1 MNVELNKKAIEI
13 KSTFNDF
20 VNSLTIDK
28 ATINQSLI
36 PITTLTEAIKN
47 IPAYKGVGTS
57 YKPGEDVQSKEK
69 ELKAEEAAK
78 AKAKRESGLIDYY
91 DVLGNKSKA
100 AYEKMLKY
108 MEGLRKDTYLTK
120 GQLKEIQT
128 QLESNLKVEEQISKS
143 QAMSE
148 YYSAIGDKG
157 KEAYEAITQKMLE
170 LKLSGDFT
178 QKQLEEINKALVKTR
193 DLDFE
198 ISSRDNL
205 ITYFRGVGNEAK
217 ALRLELDNEMASLNK
232 NGGLSPE
239 QISEIKLN
247 KEKELNKQITDM
259 NASKREEE
267 LSKDMEYLIKKGDF
281 KLAKEVELEERR
293 KELLNKDLSPNQML
307 EEEAKLIDELNVK
320 YQNLRITE
328 TNRMAQLKE
337 GYSAYMEELS
347 VRMNDYA
354 SLSKDVMSSFE
365 SSLSSTFTSFFDTT
379 SKSFLSLEQ
388 LGKNAM
394 QGLLEAIKQAIT
406 KMIVLQAMNAAMGGV
421 GGFGGGG
428 FGGMFEKGGVF
439 KGGSVQAFATG
450 TVIDTPTYF
459 PMSGNKTGL
468 MGEAGPEAIM
478 PLTRDNKGS
487 LGVKV
492 NGDLGSSSTGGN
504 IVINNYSNS
513 NVRATQDSNGNT
525 TITIEMLEEIDN
537 RLASKITSGS
547 SSLDSILSKKYNMN
561 KR

>member
-1 MNVELNKKAIEI
+1 
-13 KSTFNDF
+13 
-20 VNSLTIDK
+20 
-28 ATINQSLI
+28 
-36 PITTLTEAIKN
+36 
-47 IPAYKGVGTS
+47 
-57 YKPGEDVQSKEK
+57 
-69 ELKAEEAAK
+69 
-78 AKAKRESGLIDYY
+78 
-91 DVLGNKSKA
+91 
-100 AYEKMLKY
+100 
-108 MEGLRKDTYLTK
+108 
-120 GQLKEIQT
+120 
-128 QLESNLKVEEQISKS
+128 
-143 QAMSE
+143 
-148 YYSAIGDKG
+148 
-157 KEAYEAITQKMLE
+157 
-170 LKLSGDFT
+170 
-178 QKQLEEINKALVKTR
+178 
-193 DLDFE
+193 
-198 ISSRDNL
+198 
-205 ITYFRGVGNEAK
+205 
-217 ALRLELDNEMASLNK
+217 
-232 NGGLSPE
+232 
-239 QISEIKLN
+239 
-247 KEKELNKQITDM
+247 M

-267 LSKDMEYLIKKGDF
+267 LNKDMEYLIKKGDF

-406 KMIVLQAMNAAMGGV
+406 KMIVLQTMNAAMGGV

-537 RLASKITSGS
+537 RLASKITSGN